1 MEAPLS
7 HTLKDQK
14 KLLLRVKRIKGQ
26 TESLEKALESGT
38 ECLKVLQQVA
48 AVRGAINGLMNEL
61 LEGHIR
67 EHLMSESATPEDREN
82 DLEDIVAVIR
92 AYMK

>member
-1 MEAPLS
+1 MS

-14 KLLLRVKRIKGQ
+14 KLLARVRRIKGQ
-26 TESLEKALESGT
+26 TESLEKALVGGE

-48 AVRGAINGLMNEL
+48 AVRGAINGLMSEL

-67 EHLMSESATPEDREN
+67 EHLMNPHASEQERNADMEQ
-82 DLEDIVAVIR
+82 IIAVVR
-92 AYMK
+92 SYMK

>member
-1 MEAPLS
+1 MA
-7 HTLKDQK
+7 HTQK
-14 KLLLRVKRIKGQ
+14 NQKSLLTRVRRIKGQ
-26 TESLEKALESGT
+26 AASLETALESGE

-48 AVRGAINGLMNEL
+48 AVRGAVNGLMSEL

-67 EHLMSESATPEDREN
+67 EHLMNGHASAQERSD

-92 AYMK
+92 SYLK